1 MSIGMLV
8 ICRLGTPAD
17 SEQRHHCRYYIDNA
31 LDGIGEKRHA
41 ARKMIG
47 MALRPLRALI
57 SGAAAATLQT
67 KVRERIAMTTRR
79 NFLKAGIAAVA
90 TGVVFCKCGLLQG
103 AHAQEPTRQKL
114 SVMVRGKRVK
124 TIDVHSHCH
133 FREAGAL
140 LGADAAAVQL
150 PPVNGAA
157 EAFIEIDKRLAAMD
171 AQAVD
176 VEVLSINPFWYGRER
191 DLAAQIVK
199 IQNEKLAELCASKPE
214 RFAAFASLTLQAP
227 DLAVQELETAVRKQ
241 GLKGAAIGGVVNGLE
256 FSDPKFHPV
265 WAKAEELGV
274 PLFIHPQG
282 VPELN
287 KRLSGNGWL
296 GNTIGNPLETTI
308 ALSHLI
314 FEGTLDRFPGLK
326 VIAAHGGGFLPSYA
340 DRSDH
345 ACMVGPKGCNPDV
358 KLRKT
363 PTEYLKQIY
372 FDSLIFS
379 PEAIR
384 HLAAQV
390 GAGQIVLGS
399 DYPYPWQLHPV
410 DHILVSTSLSD
421 DEKADI
427 LGRTAA
433 KLFNFSD

>member
-1 MSIGMLV
+1 MACAGVLQTK
-8 ICRLGTPAD
+8 CRNGATSSQRRGSSR
-17 SEQRHHCRYYIDNA
+17 SEQINIA
-31 LDGIGEKRHA
+31 RHA
-41 ARKMIG
+41 QRVI
-47 MALRPLRALI
+47 LRALASI
-57 SGAAAATLQT
+57 PRLPIHNKTT
-67 KVRERIAMTTRR
+67 REAIVMTTRR
-79 NFLKAGIAAVA
+79 DFLKAGATAAA
-90 TGVVFCKCGLLQG
+90 GIVFCGCGHVHN
-103 AHAQEPTRQKL
+103 ANAQQSRQQL
-114 SVMVRGKRVK
+114 PVTVNGKRVK
-124 TIDVHSHCH
+124 TIDIHAHCH

-140 LGADAAAVQL
+140 LGADAGKYQL

-157 EAFIEIDKRLAAMD
+157 EAFVEIDKRLAAMD

-176 VEVLSINPFWYGRER
+176 MEVLSINPFWYDRDR

-199 IQNEKLAELCASKPE
+199 IQNEKLAELCASKPD

-227 DLAVQELETAVRKQ
+227 DLAVQELETAVKKQ
-241 GLKGAAIGGVVNGLE
+241 GLKGAAIGGVVDGAE
-256 FSDPKFHPV
+256 FSNPKFHPV
-265 WAKAEELGV
+265 WAKAEELSV

-326 VIAAHGGGFLPSYA
+326 IIAAHGGGYLGSYA

-345 ACMVGPKGCNPDV
+345 ACLVGPKGCNPEI
-358 KLRKT
+358 KLQRT
-363 PTEYLKQIY
+363 PAEYLKQIY
-372 FDSLIFS
+372 FDSLIFT

-399 DYPYPWQLHPV
+399 DYPYPWQLAPV
-410 DHILVSTSLSD
+410 DHIFASSSLSD
-421 DEKADI
+421 DDKANI

-433 KLFNFSD
+433 KLLGVAA

>member
-1 MSIGMLV
+1 V
-8 ICRLGTPAD
+8 T
-17 SEQRHHCRYYIDNA
+17 
-31 LDGIGEKRHA
+31 
-41 ARKMIG
+41 
-47 MALRPLRALI
+47 
-57 SGAAAATLQT
+57 
-67 KVRERIAMTTRR
+67 
-79 NFLKAGIAAVA
+79 VA
-90 TGVVFCKCGLLQG
+90 
-103 AHAQEPTRQKL
+103 
-114 SVMVRGKRVK
+114 GKRVK
-124 TIDVHSHCH
+124 TVDVHSHCH
-133 FREAGAL
+133 FHEAGAL
-140 LGADAAAVQL
+140 IGADAAKLQL
-150 PPVNGAA
+150 PPVNGAP
-157 EAFIEIDKRLAAMD
+157 EAFIEIEKRLAAMD
-171 AQAVD
+171 SQAVD
-176 VEVLSINPFWYGRER
+176 MEVLSINPFWYDRER

-199 IQNEKLAELCASKPE
+199 IQNEKLAELCAVKPD

-227 DLAVQELETAVRKQ
+227 DLAVQELETAVKKQ
-241 GLKGAAIGGVVNGLE
+241 GLKGAAIGDVVNGAE

-282 VPELN
+282 VPELS
-287 KRLSGNGWL
+287 KRLAGNGWL
-296 GNTIGNPLETTI
+296 GNTIGNPLGTTM

-314 FEGTLDRFPGLK
+314 FEGTFDKYPGLK

-345 ACMVGPKGCNPDV
+345 ACLVGPKGCNPDV
-358 KLRKT
+358 KLKKQ

-384 HLAAQV
+384 HLVAQV

-399 DYPYPWQLHPV
+399 DYPYPWELHPV
-410 DHILVSTSLSD
+410 DPILATASLSD

-433 KLFNFSD
+433 KLFNFQA

>member
-1 MSIGMLV
+1 M
-8 ICRLGTPAD
+8 
-17 SEQRHHCRYYIDNA
+17 N
-31 LDGIGEKRHA
+31 
-41 ARKMIG
+41 
-47 MALRPLRALI
+47 
-57 SGAAAATLQT
+57 
-67 KVRERIAMTTRR
+67 TRR
-79 NFLKAGIAAVA
+79 NFLK
-90 TGVVFCKCGLLQG
+90 TGVVFCSCCLLDQ
-103 AHAQEPTRQKL
+103 AQAQQAGPAKL
-114 SVMVRGKRVK
+114 PVAVAGKKVK

-140 LGADAAAVQL
+140 LGADAASIQL

-171 AQAVD
+171 SQAVD
-176 VEVLSINPFWYGRER
+176 MEVLSINPFWYSRER
-191 DLAAQIVK
+191 DLAGQIVK
-199 IQNEKLAELCASKPE
+199 IQNEKLAELCASKPD

-227 DLAVQELETAVRKQ
+227 DLAVTELETAVKKQ
-241 GLKGAAIGGVVNGLE
+241 GLKGAAIGGMVNGVE

-282 VPELN
+282 VAELG

-314 FEGTLDRFPGLK
+314 FEGTLDKFPGLK

-345 ACMVGPKGCNPDV
+345 ACMVGPKGCNPDI
-358 KLRKT
+358 KLKQK
-363 PTEYLKQIY
+363 PTEYLKQLY
-372 FDSLIFS
+372 FDSLIFT

-390 GAGQIVLGS
+390 GASQIVLGS
-399 DYPYPWQLHPV
+399 DYPYPWEMKPV
-410 DHILVSTSLSD
+410 DHIFASTSLSD
-421 DEKADI
+421 NEKIAI
-427 LGRTAA
+427 LGTTAA
-433 KLFNFSD
+433 KLLNIPA